1 MRALGLIVTAF
12 AVVASTPAFSQPS
25 SDGIPHVAED
35 IVGGRLDHARTH
47 FVDGAIITNS
57 RPALGETGESSL
69 EMVVQMFSGC
79 DILHYGFPRE
89 GMSEF
94 KRIYI
99 RCHRSAA
106 ENTHFE
112 IFPYPDAE
120 NISRLKYSRWRF

>member
-1 MRALGLIVTAF
+1 MKVLGLIVTTF

-25 SDGIPHVAED
+25 SEGIPHVAED

-57 RPALGETGESSL
+57 RPALGETGESNL
-69 EMVVQMFSGC
+69 ENVVQMFTGC
-79 DILHYGFPRE
+79 DIVRYGLPPE

-94 KRIYI
+94 KKIYI

-106 ENTHFE
+106 ENTSFE

-120 NISRLKYSRWRF
+120 NISRLKFSRWRF